1 MEATTQ
7 GATTMNRKMVT
18 IPREEL
24 RPGDTVWTTTVN
36 GLCWWNEVATIEHGA
51 VRSQATFMPASR
63 PAKVGYAVTTPQ
75 PSSFY
80 GATVYVMRNVK

>member
-1 MEATTQ
+1 MEATIK
-7 GATTMNRKMVT
+7 GATAMNRKMVT

-24 RPGDTVWTTTVN
+24 QPGDKVWTTSTN

-51 VRSQATFMPASR
+51 IRSQATFMPASR
-63 PAKVGYAVTTPQ
+63 PAKVGYAVITPR

-80 GATVYVMRNVK
+80 GADVEVMRGVK